1 MVIPLTCREKFRF
14 KDAKG
19 DLFEMNAMP
28 MGHRCAPEIMHV
40 LTATLAGDKQ
50 FCTADAAFSSDN
62 AEVYID
68 GIRFAGSE
76 VIAEQY
82 VRFVD
87 NRAREVNARFKDAGA
102 PPSQTY
108 TFNGITYHHGLG
120 KVSLGPK
127 LTRRLTQDD
136 FATATGYV
144 STSLNIQ
151 RTAGGSLPYLSLDL
165 TPPEKLKSWVG
176 ESRKVGR
183 KVGKVC
189 QEVRKRRK
197 REKNFLYLQKKKV
210 VLAYSSYYIYI
221 SI

>member
-1 MVIPLTCREKFRF
+1 MHKLQKRVHIKGGGHSIPLACREKFRF

-19 DLFEMNAMP
+19 DLFEMNVMP
-28 MGHRCAPEIMHV
+28 MGHRCAPETMHV

-62 AEVYID
+62 ADVYID

-136 FATATGYV
+136 FATVWFFGV
-144 STSLNIQ
+144 S
-151 RTAGGSLPYLSLDL
+151 GGSNDFCVSGDGYAFTTVSSRIKNC
-165 TPPEKLKSWVG
+165 TP
-176 ESRKVGR
+176 
-183 KVGKVC
+183 
-189 QEVRKRRK
+189 
-197 REKNFLYLQKKKV
+197 
-210 VLAYSSYYIYI
+210 
-221 SI
+221 